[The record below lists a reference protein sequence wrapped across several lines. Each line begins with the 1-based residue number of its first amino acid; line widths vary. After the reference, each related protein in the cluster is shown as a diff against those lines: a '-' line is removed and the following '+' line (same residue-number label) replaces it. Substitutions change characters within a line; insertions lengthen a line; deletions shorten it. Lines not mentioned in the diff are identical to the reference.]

1 MALLSISDYYRRK
14 GANGKK
20 VISVYKVTSKVTLNE
35 TLPRG
40 GAIKRRKIS
49 EKLYVDFYYYGV
61 RVTKSTGLDDTP
73 QNRDKV
79 RLFLDKSMQKIE
91 SRTFRFAE
99 AFPGASRKEKK
110 FFTELEGQEFNPEP
124 QHVNYGDYAR
134 EWMKKVIPT
143 FASPTKRND
152 YESALNSRILPYFRK
167 KNFYQITSMELQD
180 FAASLKKESGKD
192 KGKPLSRQR
201 IQNILI
207 PLRRIWEDAADQHR
221 WNLRNPFETISKHL
235 PSKSRKR
242 NGKVFRFDEWQAF
255 IACAPAFYQP
265 HLEFLVMTGLS
276 ASELAG
282 LRKEDV
288 SEKSIMLHRSI
299 VLGEEKER
307 LKNDYR
313 FRRIPMTEAI
323 KRTVEKIQALSPD
336 SPYLFPM
343 ENGGPFDGNSFR
355 KVVWNKSL
363 NASQVAYKTPYST
376 RHTFCAWA
384 LTIGMN
390 PMKLVNLMGHSSKQ
404 MVYQVYGEYVEDLE
418 DDVENIIVYFGKDF
432 LIRPSK
438 RTTPALLYGDSFG
451 VSQHSIQAT
460 Y

>member
-1 MALLSISDYYRRK
+1 
-14 GANGKK
+14 
-20 VISVYKVTSKVTLNE
+20 
-35 TLPRG
+35 
-40 GAIKRRKIS
+40 
-49 EKLYVDFYYYGV
+49 
-61 RVTKSTGLDDTP
+61 
-73 QNRDKV
+73 
-79 RLFLDKSMQKIE
+79 
-91 SRTFRFAE
+91 
-99 AFPGASRKEKK
+99 
-110 FFTELEGQEFNPEP
+110 
-124 QHVNYGDYAR
+124 
-134 EWMKKVIPT
+134 
-143 FASPTKRND
+143 
-152 YESALNSRILPYFRK
+152 
-167 KNFYQITSMELQD
+167 
-180 FAASLKKESGKD
+180 
-192 KGKPLSRQR
+192 
-201 IQNILI
+201 
-207 PLRRIWEDAADQHR
+207 
-221 WNLRNPFETISKHL
+221 
-235 PSKSRKR
+235 
-242 NGKVFRFDEWQAF
+242 
-255 IACAPAFYQP
+255 
-265 HLEFLVMTGLS
+265 MTGLS

>member
-1 MALLSISDYYRRK
+1 MNKIASAVS
-14 GANGKK
+14 
-20 VISVYKVTSKVTLNE
+20 LNE

-40 GAIKRRKIS
+40 GSIKRRKIS
-49 EKLYVDFYYYGV
+49 EKLYVDFYYFGV
-61 RVTKSTGLDDTP
+61 RITKSTGLDDTP

-79 RLFLDKSMQKIE
+79 RLFLDKTMQKIE

-99 AFPGASRKEKK
+99 AFPGATRKEKK
-110 FFTELEGQEFNPEP
+110 FFTELEGQQFNPEP
-124 QHVNYGDYAR
+124 QHVNFGDYAS

-143 FASPTKRND
+143 FESPTKRND

-167 KNFYQITSMELQD
+167 KSFYQITSMEVQD
-180 FAASLKKESGKD
+180 FTASMKKETGKD

-201 IQNILI
+201 MKNILI

-242 NGKVFRFDEWQAF
+242 NGKVFRFDEWHEF
-255 IACAPAFYQP
+255 IAKAPVFYRP

-282 LRKEDV
+282 LWKVDV
-288 SEKSIMLHRSI
+288 SDKAITLNRSI
-299 VLGEEKER
+299 VLGKEKER

-313 FRRIPMTEAI
+313 FRRIPATEAI
-323 KRTVEKIQALSPD
+323 KKVISQVKSLCPN

-343 ENGGPFDGNSFR
+343 ENGTPFDGNSFR
-355 KVVWNKSL
+355 KIVWNKAL
-363 NASQVAYKTPYST
+363 NESQIAYKTPYST
-376 RHTFCAWA
+376 RHTFCAWS
-384 LTIGMN
+384 LTIGLN

-418 DDVENIIVYFGKDF
+418 DDVEDIIRYFGRDF
-432 LIRPSK
+432 LIKPGKK
-438 RTTPALLYGDSFG
+438 RTPNLSYGDSFG
-451 VSQHSIQAT
+451 VSMLPAHVS

>member
-1 MALLSISDYYRRK
+1 M
-14 GANGKK
+14 
-20 VISVYKVTSKVTLNE
+20 SKVALNE

-40 GAIKRRKIS
+40 GSIKRRKIS
-49 EKLYVDFYYYGV
+49 EKLYVDFYYFGN
-61 RVTKSTGLDDTP
+61 RITKSTGLDDTP
-73 QNRDKV
+73 QNRNKV

-91 SRTFRFAE
+91 ERTFKFTE
-99 AFPGASRKEKK
+99 AFPGATRKEKK
-110 FFTELEGQEFNPEP
+110 LFTELEGQQFCPEP
-124 QHVNYGDYAR
+124 QYVNFGDYAR

-143 FASPTKRND
+143 FESPTKCND
-152 YESALNSRILPYFRK
+152 YRSALNSRILPYFRK

-180 FAASLKKESGKD
+180 FANSLKKQTGKD
-192 KGKPLSRQR
+192 KGKPLARQR

-221 WNLRNPFETISKHL
+221 WNLRNPFETIAKHL
-235 PSKSRKR
+235 PSKTRKR
-242 NGKVFRFDEWQAF
+242 NGKVFRFDEWKAF
-255 IACAPAFYQP
+255 VASAPVFFQP
-265 HLEFLVMTGLS
+265 HLEFLIMTGLS

-282 LRKEDV
+282 LQKSNV
-288 SEKSIMLHRSI
+288 SEKSITLQRSI
-299 VLGEEKER
+299 VLGKEKER

-323 KRTVEKIQALSPD
+323 RELLNRMQRLSPD
-336 SPYLFPM
+336 SLYLFPM
-343 ENGGPFDGNSFR
+343 ENGKSFDGNSFR
-355 KVVWNKSL
+355 KIVWNKAL
-363 NASQVAYKTPYST
+363 DGSQTAYKTPYST

-418 DDVENIIVYFGKDF
+418 DDVEDIINYFGNDF
-432 LIRPSK
+432 LVKTAKKKDPNAI
-438 RTTPALLYGDSFG
+438 LWGQFG
-451 VSQHSIQAT
+451 VSQHPIQIT

>member
-1 MALLSISDYYRRK
+1 M
-14 GANGKK
+14 NK
-20 VISVYKVTSKVTLNE
+20 VSSVVSLNE

-40 GAIKRRKIS
+40 GTIKRRKIS
-49 EKLYVDFYYYGV
+49 EKLYVDFYYFGN
-61 RVTKSTGLDDTP
+61 RITKSTGLDDTP

-99 AFPGASRKEKK
+99 AFPGATRKEKML
-110 FFTELEGQEFNPEP
+110 FTELEGQQFNPEP
-124 QHVNYGDYAR
+124 QHVNFGEYAR

-143 FASPTKRND
+143 FESPTKRND

-167 KNFYQITSMELQD
+167 KSFYQITSMELQD
-180 FAASLKKESGKD
+180 FTASMKKESGKD
-192 KGKPLSRQR
+192 KGKSLSRQR
-201 IQNILI
+201 MQNIIL

-221 WNLRNPFETISKHL
+221 WNLRNPFDTISKHL
-235 PSKSRKR
+235 PSKTRKR
-242 NGKVFRFDEWQAF
+242 NGKVFRFDEWKAF
-255 IACAPAFYQP
+255 IACAPVFYQP

-288 SEKSIMLHRSI
+288 SEKSITLNRSI

-313 FRRIPMTEAI
+313 YRRIPATEAI
-323 KRTVEKIQALSPD
+323 KKVVSQMQTLCPD
-336 SPYLFPM
+336 SSYLFPM
-343 ENGGPFDGNSFR
+343 ENGTPFDGNSFR
-355 KVVWNKSL
+355 KIVWNKAL
-363 NASQVAYKTPYST
+363 AESQIAYKTPYST

-384 LTIGMN
+384 LTIGLN

-418 DDVENIIVYFGKDF
+418 DDVENIINYFGIDF
-432 LIRPSK
+432 LIKPGK
-438 RTTPALLYGDSFG
+438 RTTPNPSYGDSFG
-451 VSQHSIQAT
+451 VSMLPIQIT

>member
-1 MALLSISDYYRRK
+1 M
-14 GANGKK
+14 NK
-20 VISVYKVTSKVTLNE
+20 VRSSVSLNE

-49 EKLYVDFYYYGV
+49 EKLYVDFYYFGI
-61 RVTKSTGLDDTP
+61 RITKSTGLDDTP
-73 QNRDKV
+73 HNREKV
-79 RLFLDKSMQKIE
+79 RTFLDNSMQKIE
-91 SRTFRFAE
+91 TRTFRFAD

-110 FFTELEGQEFNPEP
+110 LFSELEGQQFNPEP
-124 QHVNYGDYAR
+124 QYVNFGDYAR

-143 FASPTKRND
+143 FDSPTKRND

-167 KNFYQITSMELQD
+167 KNFYQISSMELQE
-180 FAASLKKESGKD
+180 FATSLKKQTGKD
-192 KGKPLSRQR
+192 KGKPLARQR

-235 PSKSRKR
+235 PSKTRKR
-242 NGKVFRFDEWQAF
+242 NGKVFRFDEWKDFVAN
-255 IACAPAFYQP
+255 APDFYKP

-288 SEKSIMLHRSI
+288 SEKSITLNRSI

-313 FRRIPMTEAI
+313 FRRIPATEAI
-323 KRTVEKIQALSPD
+323 KKLIARIQKLSPQ
-336 SPYLFPM
+336 SAYLFPM
-343 ENGGPFDGNSFR
+343 ENGSPFNGNSFR
-355 KVVWNKSL
+355 KIVWNKALEETQIS
-363 NASQVAYKTPYST
+363 YKTPYST
-376 RHTFCAWA
+376 RHSFCAWA

-418 DDVENIIVYFGKDF
+418 DDIEEIIEYFGEDF
-432 LIRPSK
+432 LIKPGK
-438 RTTPALLYGDSFG
+438 RRTPNLSFGDSFG
-451 VSQHSIQAT
+451 VSSLPIHISA
-460 Y
+460 

>member
-1 MALLSISDYYRRK
+1 M
-14 GANGKK
+14 KK
-20 VISVYKVTSKVTLNE
+20 VKSVVSLNE

-49 EKLYVDFYYYGV
+49 EKLYVDFYYFGN
-61 RVTKSTGLDDTP
+61 RITKSTGLDDTP
-73 QNRDKV
+73 QNREKV

-91 SRTFRFAE
+91 NRTFRFAD

-110 FFTELEGQEFNPEP
+110 FFAELEGQQFNPEP
-124 QHVNYGDYAR
+124 QFVNFGDYAR

-143 FASPTKRND
+143 FTSPTKRND
-152 YESALNSRILPYFRK
+152 YESALNSRILPYFKR
-167 KNFYQITSMELQD
+167 KNFYQITSIELQE
-180 FAASLKKESGKD
+180 FANSLKKECGKE

-235 PSKSRKR
+235 PTKTRKR
-242 NGKVFRFDEWQAF
+242 NGKVFRFDEWQGF
-255 IACAPAFYQP
+255 ISYAPEFYQP

-276 ASELAG
+276 SSELAG

-288 SEKSIMLHRSI
+288 SEKCITLSRSI

-313 FRRIPMTEAI
+313 FRRVPMTEAI
-323 KRTVEKIQALSPD
+323 KRLINWMQVLCPNSL
-336 SPYLFPM
+336 YLFPM
-343 ENGGPFDGNSFR
+343 ENCSPFDGNSFR
-355 KVVWNKSL
+355 KIVWNKAL
-363 NASQVAYKTPYST
+363 EKSQIAYKTPYST

-418 DDVENIIVYFGKDF
+418 DDIEDIINYFGRDF
-432 LIRPSK
+432 LIRPTKSK
-438 RTTPALLYGDSFG
+438 TPILSYGDSFG
-451 VSQHSIQAT
+451 VSMLPTQIT
-460 Y
+460 L

>member
-1 MALLSISDYYRRK
+1 VNKVA
-14 GANGKK
+14 KK
-20 VISVYKVTSKVTLNE
+20 VSLNE
-35 TLPRG
+35 PQPKG

-49 EKLYVDFYYYGV
+49 EKLYVDFYYFGN
-61 RVTKSTGLDDTP
+61 RITKSTGLDDTP
-73 QNRDKV
+73 ANRDKV

-91 SRTFRFAE
+91 ARTFRFSD

-110 FFTELEGQEFNPEP
+110 FFTELEGQQFNPEP
-124 QHVNYGDYAR
+124 QHVNFADYAK
-134 EWMKKVIPT
+134 EWMKKVIPS
-143 FASPTKRND
+143 FDSPSKRND

-167 KNFYQITSMELQD
+167 KSFYQITSTELQE
-180 FAASLKKESGKD
+180 FVTSLKKTTGKD
-192 KGKPLSRQR
+192 KGKPLARQR
-201 IQNILI
+201 VQNILI
-207 PLRRIWEDAADQHR
+207 PFRRIWEDAADQHR
-221 WNLRNPFETISKHL
+221 WNLRNPFETINKHL
-235 PSKSRKR
+235 PSKTRKR
-242 NGKVFRFDEWQAF
+242 NGKVFRFDEWQEF
-255 IACAPAFYQP
+255 ITKVPVFYRP

-288 SEKSIMLHRSI
+288 SEKAITLNRSI

-313 FRRIPMTEAI
+313 FRRIPVTEAI
-323 KRTVEKIQALSPD
+323 RKLINRIWILTTD
-336 SPYLFPM
+336 STHLFPM
-343 ENGGPFDGNSFR
+343 ENGTPFDGNSFR
-355 KVVWNKSL
+355 KIVWNKAL
-363 NASQVAYKTPYST
+363 NHSQIAYKTPYST

-418 DDVENIIVYFGKDF
+418 DDVEDIIRYFGQDF
-432 LIRPSK
+432 LIKPGK
-438 RTTPALLYGDSFG
+438 TRTPNLSYGDSFG
-451 VSQHSIQAT
+451 VSMLPAHVT